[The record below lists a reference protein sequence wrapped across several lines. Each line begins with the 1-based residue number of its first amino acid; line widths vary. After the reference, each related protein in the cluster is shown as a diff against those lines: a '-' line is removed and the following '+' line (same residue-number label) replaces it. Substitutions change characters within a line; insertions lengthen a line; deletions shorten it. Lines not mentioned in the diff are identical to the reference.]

1 MQEKLSAMMDG
12 EWNDQ
17 DIDRLIASLNED
29 EDCASCWREFH
40 LISDAMRE
48 RPALSPDFMSRFSDR
63 LDAEPIVVA
72 PGAMRRKQ
80 QPVRRRWVAMSMAA
94 SIVIVGATAWYV
106 TRSAN
111 SQQMAAPYVAV
122 NQPAAQDE
130 ADVSPYL
137 VAHQDV
143 LGNPG
148 FAHRAVILTEAEAE
162 KPTVH

>member
-1 MQEKLSAMMDG
+1 
-12 EWNDQ
+12 
-17 DIDRLIASLNED
+17 
-29 EDCASCWREFH
+29 
-40 LISDAMRE
+40 
-48 RPALSPDFMSRFSDR
+48 MSRFSDR

-80 QPVRRRWVAMSMAA
+80 QPLRRRWVAMSMAA
-94 SIVIVGATAWYV
+94 SLVIVGATAWYV
-106 TRSAN
+106 TRSADPH
-111 SQQMAAPYVAV
+111 QMATPYVAV

-130 ADVSPYL
+130 SDVSPYL

-148 FAHRAVILTEAEAE
+148 FTHRAVILTEAEAE